1 MMFHKSLRKYLY
13 HLFVMVR
20 KDFLLEIRSKDVV
33 LPVFIFSF
41 LVVVT
46 FNFALQSTPNTAN
59 LVVPGILWVSILF
72 GAIVGFGRMFLSESE
87 QGAFQ
92 GLLTA
97 PIGRDVI
104 FFGKV
109 ISNVLF
115 LLLIELILL
124 PILVVLFNVTLSP
137 LYMLYVS
144 IPALIG
150 ISLSGML
157 FAAISMNMRAKEVM
171 LPILFLP
178 VVVPIILGAVESTYG
193 VMNGNNLDYLLKW
206 IVLMIVFDLIY
217 SVLGP
222 VSFTVIVED

>member
-193 VMNGNNLDYLLKW
+193 VMNGNNLDYFLKW

>member
-1 MMFHKSLRKYLY
+1 MRIKKYFY

-20 KDFLLEIRSKDVV
+20 KDFLLEVRSKDVV

-46 FNFALQSTPNTAN
+46 FNFALESTPNTAN
-59 LVVPGILWVSILF
+59 LIVPGILWVSVLF
-72 GAIVGFGRMFLSESE
+72 GAMVGFGRMFLSESE

-144 IPALIG
+144 IPALFG

-157 FAAISMNMRAKEVM
+157 FASISMNMRAKEVL

-178 VVVPIILGAVESTYG
+178 VVVPIILGAVESTYA
-193 VMNGNNLDYLLKW
+193 VMNGDNLDQFLKW
-206 IVLMIVFDLIY
+206 ITLMIVFDLIY

-222 VSFTVIVED
+222 VSFTMIVED

>member
-1 MMFHKSLRKYLY
+1 MRIKKYFY

-20 KDFLLEIRSKDVV
+20 KDFLLEVRSKDVV

-46 FNFALQSTPNTAN
+46 FNFALESTPNTAN
-59 LVVPGILWVSILF
+59 LIVPGILWVSVLF
-72 GAIVGFGRMFLSESE
+72 GAMVGFGRMFLSESE

-115 LLLIELILL
+115 LLLIESILL

-144 IPALIG
+144 IPALFG

-157 FAAISMNMRAKEVM
+157 FASISMNMRAKEVM

-178 VVVPIILGAVESTYG
+178 VVVPIILGAVESTYA
-193 VMNGNNLDYLLKW
+193 VMNGDNLDQFLKW
-206 IVLMIVFDLIY
+206 ITLMIVFDLIY

-222 VSFTVIVED
+222 VSFTMIVEY

>member
-1 MMFHKSLRKYLY
+1 MRIKKYFY

-20 KDFLLEIRSKDVV
+20 KDFLLEVRSKDVV

-46 FNFALQSTPNTAN
+46 FNFALESTSNTAN
-59 LVVPGILWVSILF
+59 LIVPGILWVSVLF
-72 GAIVGFGRMFLSESE
+72 GAMVGFGRMFLSESE

-115 LLLIELILL
+115 LLLIESILL

-144 IPALIG
+144 IPALFG

-157 FAAISMNMRAKEVM
+157 FASISMNMRAKEVM

-178 VVVPIILGAVESTYG
+178 VVVPIILGAVESTYA
-193 VMNGNNLDYLLKW
+193 VMNGDNLDQFLKW
-206 IVLMIVFDLIY
+206 ITLMIVFDLIY

-222 VSFTVIVED
+222 VSFTMIVED

>member
-1 MMFHKSLRKYLY
+1 MFHKSLRKYLY

-109 ISNVLF
+109 ISNFLF

-193 VMNGNNLDYLLKW
+193 VMNGNNLDYFLKW

>member
-1 MMFHKSLRKYLY
+1 MRIKKYFY

-20 KDFLLEIRSKDVV
+20 KDFLLEVRSKDVV

-46 FNFALQSTPNTAN
+46 FNFALESTPNTAN
-59 LVVPGILWVSILF
+59 LIVPGILWVSVLF
-72 GAIVGFGRMFLSESE
+72 GAMVGFGRMFLSESE

-92 GLLTA
+92 GLLAA

-144 IPALIG
+144 IPALFG

-157 FAAISMNMRAKEVM
+157 FASISMNMRAKEVM

-178 VVVPIILGAVESTYG
+178 VVVPIILGAVESTYA
-193 VMNGNNLDYLLKW
+193 VMNGDNLDQFLKW
-206 IVLMIVFDLIY
+206 ITLMIVFDLIY

-222 VSFTVIVED
+222 VSFTMIVED

>member
-1 MMFHKSLRKYLY
+1 MRIKKYFY

-20 KDFLLEIRSKDVV
+20 KDFLLEVRSMDVV

-46 FNFALQSTPNTAN
+46 FNFALESTPNTAN
-59 LVVPGILWVSILF
+59 LIVPGILWVSVLF
-72 GAIVGFGRMFLSESE
+72 GAMVGFGRMFLSESE

-115 LLLIELILL
+115 LLLIESILL

-144 IPALIG
+144 IPALFG

-157 FAAISMNMRAKEVM
+157 FASISMNMRAKEVM

-178 VVVPIILGAVESTYG
+178 VVVPIILGAVESTYA
-193 VMNGNNLDYLLKW
+193 VMNGDNLDQFLKW
-206 IVLMIVFDLIY
+206 ITLMIVFDLIY

-222 VSFTVIVED
+222 VSFTMIVED

>member
-1 MMFHKSLRKYLY
+1 MRIKKYFY

-20 KDFLLEIRSKDVV
+20 KDFLLEVRSKDVV

-46 FNFALQSTPNTAN
+46 FNFALESTPNTAN
-59 LVVPGILWVSILF
+59 LIVPGILWVSVLF
-72 GAIVGFGRMFLSESE
+72 GAMVGFGRMFLSESE

-115 LLLIELILL
+115 LLLIESILL

-144 IPALIG
+144 IPALFG

-157 FAAISMNMRAKEVM
+157 FASISMNMRAKEVM

-178 VVVPIILGAVESTYG
+178 VVVPIILGAVESTYA
-193 VMNGNNLDYLLKW
+193 VMNGDNLDQFLKW
-206 IVLMIVFDLIY
+206 ITLMIVFDLIY

-222 VSFTVIVED
+222 VSFTMIVED

>member
-1 MMFHKSLRKYLY
+1 M
-13 HLFVMVR
+13 
-20 KDFLLEIRSKDVV
+20 V

-46 FNFALQSTPNTAN
+46 FNFALESTPNTAN
-59 LVVPGILWVSILF
+59 LIVPGILWVSVLF
-72 GAIVGFGRMFLSESE
+72 GAMVGFGRMFLSESE

-144 IPALIG
+144 IPALFG

-157 FAAISMNMRAKEVM
+157 FASISMNMRAKEVM

-178 VVVPIILGAVESTYG
+178 VVVPIILGAVESTYA
-193 VMNGNNLDYLLKW
+193 VMNGDNLDQFLKW
-206 IVLMIVFDLIY
+206 ITLMIVFDLIY

-222 VSFTVIVED
+222 VSFTMIVED

>member
-1 MMFHKSLRKYLY
+1 MRIKKYFY

-20 KDFLLEIRSKDVV
+20 KDFLLEVRSKDVV

-46 FNFALQSTPNTAN
+46 FNFALESTPNTAN
-59 LVVPGILWVSILF
+59 LIVPGILWVSVLF
-72 GAIVGFGRMFLSESE
+72 GAMVGFGRMFLSESE

-144 IPALIG
+144 IPALFG

-157 FAAISMNMRAKEVM
+157 FASISMNMRAKEVM

-178 VVVPIILGAVESTYG
+178 VVVPIILGAVESTYA
-193 VMNGNNLDYLLKW
+193 VMNGDNLDQFLKW
-206 IVLMIVFDLIY
+206 ITLMLVFDLIY

-222 VSFTVIVED
+222 VSFTMIVED

>member
-1 MMFHKSLRKYLY
+1 MRIKKYFY

-20 KDFLLEIRSKDVV
+20 KDFLLEVRSKDVV

-46 FNFALQSTPNTAN
+46 FNFALESTPNTAN
-59 LVVPGILWVSILF
+59 LIVPGILWVSVLF
-72 GAIVGFGRMFLSESE
+72 GAMVGFGRMFLSESE

-115 LLLIELILL
+115 LLLIESILL

-144 IPALIG
+144 IPALFG

-157 FAAISMNMRAKEVM
+157 FASISMNMRAKEVM

-178 VVVPIILGAVESTYG
+178 VVVPIMLGAVESTYA
-193 VMNGNNLDYLLKW
+193 VMNGDNLDQFLKW
-206 IVLMIVFDLIY
+206 ITLMIVFDLIY

-222 VSFTVIVED
+222 VSFTMIVED

>member
-1 MMFHKSLRKYLY
+1 MRIKKYFY

-20 KDFLLEIRSKDVV
+20 KDFLLEVRSKDVV

-46 FNFALQSTPNTAN
+46 FNFALESTPNTAN
-59 LVVPGILWVSILF
+59 LIVPGILWVSVLF
-72 GAIVGFGRMFLSESE
+72 GAMVGFGRMFLSESE

-144 IPALIG
+144 IPALFG

-157 FAAISMNMRAKEVM
+157 FASISMNMRAKEVM

-178 VVVPIILGAVESTYG
+178 VVVPIILGAVVSTYA
-193 VMNGNNLDYLLKW
+193 VMNVDNLDQFLKW
-206 IVLMIVFDLIY
+206 ITLMIVFDLIY

-222 VSFTVIVED
+222 VSFTMIVED

>member
-1 MMFHKSLRKYLY
+1 
-13 HLFVMVR
+13 MVR

-124 PILVVLFNVTLSP
+124 PILVILFNVTLSP

-144 IPALIG
+144 MPALIG

-193 VMNGNNLDYLLKW
+193 VMNGNNLDYFLKW

>member
-1 MMFHKSLRKYLY
+1 MIFHKSLGKYFY

-20 KDFLLEIRSKDVV
+20 KDFLLEVRSKDVV

-46 FNFALQSTPNTAN
+46 FNFALESTPNTAN
-59 LVVPGILWVSILF
+59 LVVPGILWVSVLF
-72 GAIVGFGRMFLSESE
+72 GAMVGFGRMFLSESE

-115 LLLIELILL
+115 LILIELILL
-124 PILVVLFNVTLSP
+124 PILMVLFNVTLSP

-144 IPALIG
+144 IPALFG

-157 FAAISMNMRAKEVM
+157 FAAISLNMRAKEVM

-193 VMNGNNLDYLLKW
+193 IMNGNNLHEFSKW
-206 IVLMIVFDLIY
+206 IILMVVFDLIY

-222 VSFTVIVED
+222 VSFTMIVED

>member
-178 VVVPIILGAVESTYG
+178 VIVPIILGAVESTYG
-193 VMNGNNLDYLLKW
+193 VMNGNNLDYFLKW

>member
-1 MMFHKSLRKYLY
+1 MRIKKYFY

-20 KDFLLEIRSKDVV
+20 KDFLLEVRSKDVV

-46 FNFALQSTPNTAN
+46 FNFALESTPNTAN
-59 LVVPGILWVSILF
+59 LIVPGILWVSVLF
-72 GAIVGFGRMFLSESE
+72 GAMVGFGRMFLSESE

-115 LLLIELILL
+115 LLLFESILL

-144 IPALIG
+144 IPALFG

-157 FAAISMNMRAKEVM
+157 FASISMNMRAKEVM

-178 VVVPIILGAVESTYG
+178 VVVPIILGAVESTYA
-193 VMNGNNLDYLLKW
+193 VMNGDNLDQFLKW
-206 IVLMIVFDLIY
+206 ITLMIVFDLIY

-222 VSFTVIVED
+222 VSFTMIVED

>member
-1 MMFHKSLRKYLY
+1 MRIKKYFY

-20 KDFLLEIRSKDVV
+20 KDFLLEVRSKDVV

-46 FNFALQSTPNTAN
+46 FNFALESTPNTAN
-59 LVVPGILWVSILF
+59 LIVPGILWVSVLF
-72 GAIVGFGRMFLSESE
+72 GAMVGFGRMFLSESE

-115 LLLIELILL
+115 LLLIESILL

-144 IPALIG
+144 IPALFG

-157 FAAISMNMRAKEVM
+157 FASISMNMRAKEVM

-178 VVVPIILGAVESTYG
+178 VVVPIILGAVESTYA
-193 VMNGNNLDYLLKW
+193 VMNGDNLDQFLKC
-206 IVLMIVFDLIY
+206 ISLMIVFDLIY

-222 VSFTVIVED
+222 VSFTMIVED

>member
-1 MMFHKSLRKYLY
+1 
-13 HLFVMVR
+13 MVR

-144 IPALIG
+144 MPALIG

-193 VMNGNNLDYLLKW
+193 VMNGNNLDYFLKW

>member
-1 MMFHKSLRKYLY
+1 
-13 HLFVMVR
+13 MVR
-20 KDFLLEIRSKDVV
+20 KDFLLEVRSKDVV

-46 FNFALQSTPNTAN
+46 FNFALESTPNTAN
-59 LVVPGILWVSILF
+59 LIVPGILWVSVLF
-72 GAIVGFGRMFLSESE
+72 GAMVGFGRMFLSESE

-144 IPALIG
+144 IPALFG

-157 FAAISMNMRAKEVM
+157 FASISMNMRAKEVM

-178 VVVPIILGAVESTYG
+178 VVVPIILGAVESTYA
-193 VMNGNNLDYLLKW
+193 VMNGDNLDQFLKW
-206 IVLMIVFDLIY
+206 ITLMIVFDLIY

-222 VSFTVIVED
+222 VSFTMIVED

>member
-1 MMFHKSLRKYLY
+1 
-13 HLFVMVR
+13 MVR

-193 VMNGNNLDYLLKW
+193 VMNGNNLDYFLKW

>member
-1 MMFHKSLRKYLY
+1 
-13 HLFVMVR
+13 MVR

-124 PILVVLFNVTLSP
+124 PILVILFNVTLSP

-193 VMNGNNLDYLLKW
+193 VMNGNNLDYFLKW

>member
-1 MMFHKSLRKYLY
+1 MRIKKYFY

-20 KDFLLEIRSKDVV
+20 KDFLLEVRSKDVV
-33 LPVFIFSF
+33 LPVFVFSF

-46 FNFALQSTPNTAN
+46 FNFALESTPNTAN
-59 LVVPGILWVSILF
+59 LIVPGILWVSVLF
-72 GAIVGFGRMFLSESE
+72 GAMVGFGRMFLSESE

-115 LLLIELILL
+115 LLLIESILL

-144 IPALIG
+144 IPALFG

-157 FAAISMNMRAKEVM
+157 FASISMNMRAKEVM

-178 VVVPIILGAVESTYG
+178 VVVPIILGAVESTYA
-193 VMNGNNLDYLLKW
+193 VMNGDNLDQFLKW
-206 IVLMIVFDLIY
+206 ITLMIVFDLIY

-222 VSFTVIVED
+222 VSFTMIVED